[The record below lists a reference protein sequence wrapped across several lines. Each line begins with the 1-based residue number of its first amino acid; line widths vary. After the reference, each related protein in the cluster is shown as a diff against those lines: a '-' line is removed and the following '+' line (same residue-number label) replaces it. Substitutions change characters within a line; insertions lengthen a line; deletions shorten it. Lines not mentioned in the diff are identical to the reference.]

1 MRKDLEQKLVERWP
15 AWFHVNG
22 DFRETAMPRG
32 FTVRDGWFD
41 IVWRLCEDLEPIVAE
56 VELETGVPFEVCQ
69 VKEKFGGM
77 KFYTN
82 FHSDAI
88 SERIG
93 VAALESRRTCE
104 ICGQP
109 GTQPEGVWIRT
120 RCKEHAEAES
130 S

>member
-15 AWFHVNG
+15 TWFKVDG

-41 IVWRLCEDLEPIVAE
+41 IIWRLCEDLEPLVAE
-56 VELETGVPFEVCQ
+56 VESKSGQKFEVLQ
-69 VKEKFGGM
+69 VKEKFFGM
-77 KFYTN
+77 RFYTN
-82 FHSDAI
+82 LHSDAI

-109 GTQPEGVWIRT
+109 GSQIAGALSRT
-120 RCKEHAEAES
+120 RCKEHAGS
-130 S
+130 

>member
-15 AWFHVNG
+15 TWFHVDGNI
-22 DFRETAMPRG
+22 RETLMPLG
-32 FTVRDGWFD
+32 FTNLDGWFD
-41 IVWRLCEDLEPIVAE
+41 ILWRLCEDLEPLVAE
-56 VELETGVPFEVCQ
+56 VELTTGQPFEVCQ
-69 VKEKFGGM
+69 VKEKFGGLR
-77 KFYTN
+77 FYTN
-82 FHSDAI
+82 LHSDAI

-109 GTQPEGVWIRT
+109 GSQIAGPWSRT
-120 RCKEHAEAES
+120 RCKAHAEAES